1 MSRPCTVCT
10 HESRGEIEVAAVGA
24 EPNRRVATRFRI
36 TESSLRRHLE
46 SHLPRAMVVAR
57 EAAEMTQADALLGR
71 VHRIE
76 TDARRLLQ
84 KAEETGDFRCAIA
97 AAKTSLDVV
106 ELLPKVREA
115 EKEPGRSAGG
125 FVIEIAIPG
134 VNGLP
139 AAASRV
145 QPTDAPTRDA
155 SLGGGRPAGFLEPK

>member
-1 MSRPCTVCT
+1 MPRACSVCIHKDRT
-10 HESRGEIEVAAVGA
+10 EIEAAAIGP

-57 EAAEMTQADALLGR
+57 EAAEMTQADTLLGR

-106 ELLPKVREA
+106 ELLLKVREA
-115 EKEPGRSAGG
+115 EREPERSAGG
-125 FVIEIAIPG
+125 FVVEIAIPG

-145 QPTDAPTRDA
+145 PSTDAPTRGA
-155 SLGGGRPAGFLEPK
+155 SLGGGQPGGFLETK